1 MPKIEP
7 LNSNYDEEKVVEA
20 ISVAL
25 SEFYTSLTNKLN
37 KIKLKDILKK
47 KNPYLYRAKGIN
59 DATMVINRI
68 LSAYIS
74 SSEETIFGNT
84 FFEPIAIVVSG
95 GQKAVTEGVDITVD
109 KDNTIYSIAVK
120 SGTSVFNAD
129 SRKRQEQNFQSAQ
142 KRAQQAHKAFMP
154 VVGYGY
160 GKKKVKPENE
170 KFYKE
175 AFEVFAYNYLVK
187 PVESGELEHV
197 LVHILEVCRREGGR
211 ALYFRYRKQVYTLQ
225 HDHLAYISSSLHSVT
240 FHLTDGKKISCRA
253 RLGDFSGQLSD
264 SSFLRCHQ
272 SFCINMEKVTSLK
285 KNSFVVGQAEIPIS
299 RTYLK
304 TARKKY
310 KDYLAEQKVCS

>member
-1 MPKIEP
+1 M
-7 LNSNYDEEKVVEA
+7 A
-20 ISVAL
+20 
-25 SEFYTSLTNKLN
+25 
-37 KIKLKDILKK
+37 
-47 KNPYLYRAKGIN
+47 
-59 DATMVINRI
+59 
-68 LSAYIS
+68 
-74 SSEETIFGNT
+74 
-84 FFEPIAIVVSG
+84 
-95 GQKAVTEGVDITVD
+95 
-109 KDNTIYSIAVK
+109 
-120 SGTSVFNAD
+120 
-129 SRKRQEQNFQSAQ
+129 
-142 KRAQQAHKAFMP
+142 
-154 VVGYGY
+154 
-160 GKKKVKPENE
+160 ENE

-211 ALYFRYRKQVYTLQ
+211 ALYFRYRTHVYTLQ

-285 KNSFVVGQAEIPIS
+285 KNSFVVGQTEIPIS

>member
-1 MPKIEP
+1 MAVMTIAIC
-7 LNSNYDEEKVVEA
+7 DE
-20 ISVAL
+20 IR
-25 SEFYTSLTNKLN
+25 
-37 KIKLKDILKK
+37 KDAQK
-47 KNPYLYRAKGIN
+47 LYRQLSTLVPDAELLLYRTRESLLKGLAEGHKIC
-59 DATMVINRI
+59 DLIFLGLDGDQGRSLETVRTMR
-68 LSAYIS
+68 LKGHYI
-74 SSEETIFGNT
+74 
-84 FFEPIAIVVSG
+84 
-95 GQKAVTEGVDITVD
+95 
-109 KDNTIYSIAVK
+109 
-120 SGTSVFNAD
+120 
-129 SRKRQEQNFQSAQ
+129 
-142 KRAQQAHKAFMP
+142 P
-154 VVGYGY
+154 VVL
-160 GKKKVKPENE
+160 VAENE

-211 ALYFRYRKQVYTLQ
+211 ALCGLPTPRCPAEIVHRYRTRVYTLQ

-285 KNSFVVGQAEIPIS
+285 KNSFVVGQTEIPIS

>member
-1 MPKIEP
+1 MREENTAMAVMTIAIC
-7 LNSNYDEEKVVEA
+7 DE
-20 ISVAL
+20 IR
-25 SEFYTSLTNKLN
+25 
-37 KIKLKDILKK
+37 KDAQK
-47 KNPYLYRAKGIN
+47 LYRQLSTLVPDAELILYRTRESLLKGLAEGHKICN
-59 DATMVINRI
+59 LIFLGLDGDQGRSLETVRTMR
-68 LSAYIS
+68 LKGHYI
-74 SSEETIFGNT
+74 
-84 FFEPIAIVVSG
+84 
-95 GQKAVTEGVDITVD
+95 
-109 KDNTIYSIAVK
+109 
-120 SGTSVFNAD
+120 
-129 SRKRQEQNFQSAQ
+129 
-142 KRAQQAHKAFMP
+142 P
-154 VVGYGY
+154 VVL
-160 GKKKVKPENE
+160 VAENE

-285 KNSFVVGQAEIPIS
+285 KNSFVVGQTEIPIS

>member
-1 MPKIEP
+1 MAVMTIAIC
-7 LNSNYDEEKVVEA
+7 DE
-20 ISVAL
+20 IR
-25 SEFYTSLTNKLN
+25 
-37 KIKLKDILKK
+37 KDAQK
-47 KNPYLYRAKGIN
+47 LYRQLSTLAPDAELLLYRTRESLLKGLAEGHKIC
-59 DATMVINRI
+59 DLIFLGLDGDQGRSLETVRTMR
-68 LSAYIS
+68 LKGHYI
-74 SSEETIFGNT
+74 
-84 FFEPIAIVVSG
+84 
-95 GQKAVTEGVDITVD
+95 
-109 KDNTIYSIAVK
+109 
-120 SGTSVFNAD
+120 
-129 SRKRQEQNFQSAQ
+129 
-142 KRAQQAHKAFMP
+142 P
-154 VVGYGY
+154 VVL
-160 GKKKVKPENE
+160 VAENE

-187 PVESGELEHV
+187 PVESGE
-197 LVHILEVCRREGGR
+197 
-211 ALYFRYRKQVYTLQ
+211 QVYTLQ

-285 KNSFVVGQAEIPIS
+285 KNSFVVGQTEIPIS

>member
-95 GQKAVTEGVDITVD
+95 GQKCC
-109 KDNTIYSIAVK
+109 N
-120 SGTSVFNAD
+120 
-129 SRKRQEQNFQSAQ
+129 
-142 KRAQQAHKAFMP
+142 
-154 VVGYGY
+154 
-160 GKKKVKPENE
+160 
-170 KFYKE
+170 
-175 AFEVFAYNYLVK
+175 
-187 PVESGELEHV
+187 
-197 LVHILEVCRREGGR
+197 RR
-211 ALYFRYRKQVYTLQ
+211 
-225 HDHLAYISSSLHSVT
+225 
-240 FHLTDGKKISCRA
+240 C
-253 RLGDFSGQLSD
+253 
-264 SSFLRCHQ
+264 
-272 SFCINMEKVTSLK
+272 
-285 KNSFVVGQAEIPIS
+285 
-299 RTYLK
+299 
-304 TARKKY
+304 
-310 KDYLAEQKVCS
+310 

>member
-1 MPKIEP
+1 MK
-7 LNSNYDEEKVVEA
+7 NS
-20 ISVAL
+20 
-25 SEFYTSLTNKLN
+25 
-37 KIKLKDILKK
+37 IKKHLKCLPI
-47 KNPYLYRAKGIN
+47 
-59 DATMVINRI
+59 
-68 LSAYIS
+68 
-74 SSEETIFGNT
+74 TIW
-84 FFEPIAIVVSG
+84 S
-95 GQKAVTEGVDITVD
+95 
-109 KDNTIYSIAVK
+109 
-120 SGTSVFNAD
+120 
-129 SRKRQEQNFQSAQ
+129 
-142 KRAQQAHKAFMP
+142 
-154 VVGYGY
+154 
-160 GKKKVKPENE
+160 
-170 KFYKE
+170 
-175 AFEVFAYNYLVK
+175 K

-211 ALYFRYRKQVYTLQ
+211 ALYFRYRTHVYTLQ

-285 KNSFVVGQAEIPIS
+285 KNSFVVGQTEIPIS